1 MARGKQMTTGGFRPR
16 SIWLAL
22 LALGIAMH
30 PVRSTA
36 QTKVPAAPVEI
47 PRQLTPEQVD
57 GILADLTDAQVRQL
71 LSRELHQRAQREA
84 AAQRSVNGGLGV
96 LLVQLRLAVERL
108 ADTLRQRA
116 AQVTRGMAVLP
127 EELTASIDK
136 VAGGGGTAGILGQIA
151 LLLGLL
157 ALGAAAHLAVQRL
170 TRQARRQIEV
180 PAGDGL
186 FDRICGAS
194 FRAAFDL
201 LAILAFAV
209 VGFGLAFLLYHQS
222 GPDRTFLTTFLTGAL
237 ITYGAALVARF
248 VLAPGVPALRLAP
261 LGDKAARFLYRWSVL
276 LAGVAVFAW
285 LAVGLL
291 ILTGMAL
298 EAHLMLVLITG
309 AIMVALL
316 IAMVFQCRR
325 GVAAVLRGGAP
336 SAETKVAGGRTA
348 AARDR
353 ERPLRVLFADTWH
366 VFAIVYVIVI
376 WLLWAMSM
384 LARGPT
390 TIWAATASVG
400 VVLLF
405 PLLDRLSRRVFGEL
419 FGGAECEGDAPAAN
433 ATTVARRAV
442 RLILVV
448 VLGAIVL
455 ELWGVNLSG
464 GMGAKTQS
472 ALREASFDIAVAV
485 LLAYLGWQMI
495 KLGIDRRLAPREV
508 NGVTIEPNARMRTL
522 LPLAR
527 KFFVVV
533 LISIT
538 IMLILSALGID
549 IGPLLAGA
557 GVVGLA
563 IGFGAQTLV
572 RDVMSGIFFLIEDAF
587 RVGEYVEL
595 GGELRGEVEAISL
608 RSLRL
613 RHHRGPIH
621 TIPFGEL
628 RSITNHNRDW
638 VIYKMSFRVPF
649 DTDIDKVK
657 KLMKVV
663 GAEMMADPELG
674 PKLIEPLKSQGVTE
688 IDDSALIIRVKF
700 MCLPREQFVLRREA
714 YQRIK
719 ACFEANGIEFAR
731 RKVEVH
737 TPPTGGKGEAGA
749 PGGQAAAAALAGEAD
764 GKAAQT

>member
-1 MARGKQMTTGGFRPR
+1 MRTGGFRPR
-16 SIWLAL
+16 LILFTL
-22 LALGIAMH
+22 LALGLATL
-30 PVRSTA
+30 PGWLAA
-36 QTKVPAAPVEI
+36 QTAVPSATVEI

-71 LSRELHQRAQREA
+71 LSRELHQRAQQEA
-84 AAQRSVNGGLGV
+84 VAQRPANGGLGV
-96 LLVQLRLAVERL
+96 LLVQLRLAVERMV
-108 ADTLRQRA
+108 DTLRQRA
-116 AQVTRGMAVLP
+116 QQVADGLAILP
-127 EELTASIDK
+127 QELAKSIDK
-136 VAGGGGTAGILGQIA
+136 ASGGRGTSGFLWQIA
-151 LLLGLL
+151 QLLGLL

-170 TRQARRQIEV
+170 TRPARRQIEI

-186 FDRICGAS
+186 FDRICGAT

-209 VGFGLAFLLYHQS
+209 IGFGLAFLLYHQR
-222 GPDRTFLTTFLTGAL
+222 GPERTFLTTFLTGAL
-237 ITYGAALVARF
+237 ITYGAALAARF
-248 VLAPGVPALRLAP
+248 LLAPEVPALRLAP
-261 LGDKAARFLYRWSVL
+261 LGDKAARFLYRWSIL
-276 LAGVAVFAW
+276 LTGVAVFAW
-285 LAVGLL
+285 LTAGLL

-316 IAMVFQCRR
+316 IVVVLQSRR
-325 GVAAVLRGGAP
+325 EVAAVLRGSTPA
-336 SAETKVAGGRTA
+336 AGPQ
-348 AARDR
+348 DR
-353 ERPLRVLFADTWH
+353 ERPLRVLFADNWH
-366 VFAIVYVIVI
+366 VFAIIYVIVI
-376 WLLWAMSM
+376 WSLWAMSM

-390 TIWAATASVG
+390 TIKAATASVG

-405 PLLDRLSRRVFGEL
+405 PLLDRLFRRVFGEL
-419 FGGAECEGDAPAAN
+419 FGGAKGDGDTPGTNVTAI
-433 ATTVARRAV
+433 VQRSMRF
-442 RLILVV
+442 LLVIG
-448 VLGAIVL
+448 LGAIVL

-464 GMGAKTQS
+464 GMGAEAQS
-472 ALREASFDIAVAV
+472 ALLDAGFDIAVAI

-495 KLGIDRRLAPREV
+495 KVGIDRRLTPREID
-508 NGVTIEPNARMRTL
+508 GATIEPNARMRTL

-533 LISIT
+533 LVTIT

-587 RVGEYVEL
+587 RVGEYVEM
-595 GGELRGEVEAISL
+595 GDLRGEVEAISL

-613 RHHRGPIH
+613 RHHRGPVH

-638 VIYKMSFRVPF
+638 VIYKMTFRIPF

-657 KLMKVV
+657 KLMKAV
-663 GAEMMADPELG
+663 GAEMMADPDLG

-714 YQRIK
+714 YKRIK

-737 TPPTGGKGEAGA
+737 APLAAGA
-749 PGGQAAAAALAGEAD
+749 RGEQGAAGGQAAAAALAADSD
-764 GKAAQT
+764 GKAAQS